1 MKKVLALATV
11 LILHSSLFILHSN
24 AQDVK
29 NEEEFKDVSTDQ
41 EILDDRKPI
50 FEKPADDSNKDLKY
64 WAKEV
69 GSRLKVTGYAQG
81 GYSATIAEGSANR
94 NTFDVKRV
102 ILMVGVDIAPKF
114 YAFFMHDFKSGSMQ
128 EYYMEYRHSKAF
140 NVRLGQSKREF
151 TVENPLSPTIL
162 ESIAP
167 MTQGVVWLNGSDPL
181 QSNGSGRDAGLMIYG
196 KVGKFGYFAELLN
209 GAPINTADRNNQKD
223 VVLKL
228 EYYPVPN
235 FKLSISGVKG
245 YGHAENDSPYNESV
259 KKGDNYRKNR
269 YAGGFDWK
277 LKKTG
282 TDYNANRCVTIR
294 SEVMGGKDDDEEGE
308 ETFVIKH
315 AMSRKKRARRR
326 LYYRL
331 NDDNLPEQCS
341 KPDTQSRKT
350 KQGATPEAV
359 GTVAIAPEVKWEA
372 FNHDYLI
379 FHEKNGK
386 AGKCPWEWNLA
397 KLFREAFE
405 NHTQRPYGQVM
416 GAALRLSKIQD
427 KNYYYERYKEACR
440 AGIIVEFKHPEK
452 GDTWVELKTE
462 GLPF

>member
-1 MKKVLALATV
+1 MKKVLVITTA
-11 LILHSSLFILHSN
+11 LILHSSFFALHLN

-29 NEEEFKDVSTDQ
+29 NEEEFKDVNTDQ

-64 WAKEV
+64 WAEEV

-81 GYSATIAEGSANR
+81 GYSATIDEGSANR

-245 YGHAENDSPYNESV
+245 YGHAENASPYNESV

-294 SEVMGGKDDDEEGE
+294 SEVMGGKDGQVCSFGAYASSSIPVYKRLDVVGILDYFNYNTDRGL
-308 ETFVIKH
+308 
-315 AMSRKKRARRR
+315 KKTALTGGMQYWMAKKCR
-326 LYYRL
+326 LQVQYTY
-331 NDDNLPEQCS
+331 NFCS
-341 KPDTQSRKT
+341 KSMQDVEKLSGNYSQILA
-350 KQGATPEAV
+350 QV
-359 GTVAIAPEVKWEA
+359 QVA
-372 FNHDYLI
+372 F
-379 FHEKNGK
+379 
-386 AGKCPWEWNLA
+386 
-397 KLFREAFE
+397 
-405 NHTQRPYGQVM
+405 
-416 GAALRLSKIQD
+416 
-427 KNYYYERYKEACR
+427 
-440 AGIIVEFKHPEK
+440 
-452 GDTWVELKTE
+452 
-462 GLPF
+462 